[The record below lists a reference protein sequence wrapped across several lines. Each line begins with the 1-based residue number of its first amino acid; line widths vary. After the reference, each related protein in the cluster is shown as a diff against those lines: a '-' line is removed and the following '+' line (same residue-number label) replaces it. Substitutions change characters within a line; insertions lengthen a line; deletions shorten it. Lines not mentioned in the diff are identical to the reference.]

1 MRRRPLSSSL
11 EPPRRAADHTVKK
24 EMLKNISRARP
35 TFIQSTYQALIII
48 LVYSF
53 NIHLYLYS
61 GVYYIFTTSGSGRMR
76 RNLPTCYFIPFF
88 YIPFY
93 TFSLL
98 FSRCNNIILVG
109 FFLSFS
115 IQLTSGRQVPSLFAL
130 HFIITSYNAT
140 MCKDIQYTT
149 F

>member
-88 YIPFY
+88 IY
-93 TFSLL
+93 L
-98 FSRCNNIILVG
+98 FILFPCFFQDAIG